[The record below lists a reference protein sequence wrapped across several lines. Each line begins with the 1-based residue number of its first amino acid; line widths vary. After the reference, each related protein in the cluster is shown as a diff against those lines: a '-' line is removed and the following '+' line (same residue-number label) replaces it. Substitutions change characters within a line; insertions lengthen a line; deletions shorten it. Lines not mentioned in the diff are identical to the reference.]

1 MPFLINEDGALK
13 TLLSG
18 ITVSDSGNP
27 TRPVAVFYG
36 QPDAQIRQQSY
47 PYITI
52 DLTGVTEEVDRAHR
66 GYATLPYTPEGIDPT
81 VSTAT
86 SWPIPIALYYQITT
100 YARQPRHDRQL
111 IAAVY
116 NNNRLP
122 FRFGALFI
130 PEDGTLRRLDML
142 GFVKRDTTES
152 GKRLFSN
159 VYNIRVSAE
168 VLPDVLTQLY
178 QVLETPT
185 ITYTVSDT
193 PFTNLNV

>member
-1 MPFLINEDGALK
+1 MPFIINEDKALK
-13 TLLSG
+13 TLLTG
-18 ITVSDSGNP
+18 ITVSDSGNA

-36 QPDAQIRQQSY
+36 QPDVQIRQQSY

-52 DLTGVTEEVDRAHR
+52 ELTGVTEEVDRAHR
-66 GYATLPYTPEGIDPT
+66 GYTTLPYTPEGSDPMMN
-81 VSTAT
+81 TAT
-86 SWPIPIALYYQITT
+86 FWPIPVALYYQVTT

-111 IAAVY
+111 ISAVY

-122 FRFGALFI
+122 FRFGSLYI

-142 GFVKRDTTES
+142 GFVKRDITES
-152 GKRLFSN
+152 DKRLFSN

-178 QVLETPT
+178 QVLEPPT

-193 PFTNLNV
+193 PFTKLNV

>member
-1 MPFLINEDGALK
+1 
-13 TLLSG
+13 
-18 ITVSDSGNP
+18 
-27 TRPVAVFYG
+27 
-36 QPDAQIRQQSY
+36 
-47 PYITI
+47 
-52 DLTGVTEEVDRAHR
+52 
-66 GYATLPYTPEGIDPT
+66 
-81 VSTAT
+81 
-86 SWPIPIALYYQITT
+86 
-100 YARQPRHDRQL
+100 
-111 IAAVY
+111 
-116 NNNRLP
+116 
-122 FRFGALFI
+122 
-130 PEDGTLRRLDML
+130 ML

>member
-1 MPFLINEDGALK
+1 
-13 TLLSG
+13 
-18 ITVSDSGNP
+18 V
-27 TRPVAVFYG
+27 
-36 QPDAQIRQQSY
+36 QIRQQAY

-52 DLTGVTEEVDRAHR
+52 ELTGVTEEVDRAHR
-66 GYATLPYTPEGIDPT
+66 GNMVFPFIEDGYIPEGAPGNGET
-81 VSTAT
+81 ST
-86 SWPIPIALYYQITT
+86 SWPIPVALYYQVTT

-111 IAAVY
+111 IAALY

-122 FRFGALFI
+122 FRFGSLTI

-152 GKRLFSN
+152 DKRLFSN

-168 VLPDVLTQLY
+168 VLPDALTQLY
-178 QVLETPT
+178 KVLENPT

-193 PFTNLNV
+193 PFTKLNV

>member
-1 MPFLINEDGALK
+1 MPFLINEDKALK
-13 TLLSG
+13 SRLSG
-18 ITVSDSGNP
+18 ITVSDSGNQA
-27 TRPVAVFYG
+27 RPVPVFYG

-66 GYATLPYTPEGIDPT
+66 GYATLPYTPEGVDPE

-86 SWPIPIALYYQITT
+86 YWPIPVALYYQVTT

-111 IAAVY
+111 ISAVY
-116 NNNRLP
+116 NNDRLP
-122 FRFGALFI
+122 FRFGSLYI
-130 PEDGTLRRLDML
+130 PEDSTIRRLDML

-152 GKRLFSN
+152 SKRLFSN

-168 VLPDVLTQLY
+168 VLPAVLTQLY
-178 QVLETPT
+178 QVLEPPT

-193 PFTNLNV
+193 PFTNLTV